1 MNRSEFLLPGTIC
14 LLLLA
19 GCISTTTGSVPIE
32 ADNVDAAELN
42 YQLGARY
49 YQNGK
54 YDLARDRLLLS
65 IELQPKNAIAYSTL
79 GMTYEALDNLR
90 LATEAYENAIRLDSR
105 NFEVQNKYAVF
116 LCNQREFGKAEKHF
130 GIAAAHR
137 ENDNA
142 EVTLTN
148 AGICMLQKP
157 DLAAAETFFRQALD
171 RKSSFAD
178 ALLQMCL
185 LKYRQEDYLGSR
197 AFLQRFMVGNKT
209 TAGVLFL
216 GAQIEEKLGNDRE
229 KIEYENQL
237 IRDFPA
243 SPEAKKVLEAG

>member
-1 MNRSEFLLPGTIC
+1 MNKSELLLPATIC
-14 LLLLA
+14 FLLLA
-19 GCISTTTGSVPIE
+19 GCISTTTGSAPIE
-32 ADNVDAAELN
+32 ADDGDAADLN

-65 IELQPKNAIAYSTL
+65 IELDPKNATAHSTL
-79 GMTYEALDNLR
+79 GMTYEALDNVR
-90 LATEAYENAIRLDSR
+90 LATEAYEEAVRLGPRD
-105 NFEVQNKYAVF
+105 FDVQNRYAVF
-116 LCNQREFGKAEKHF
+116 LCNQRDFGKAEKHF
-130 GIAAAHR
+130 GIAAKHP
-137 ENDNA
+137 ENDDA

-157 DLAAAETFFRQALD
+157 DPVAAEKFFRQALD
-171 RKSSFAD
+171 RKANFAD

-185 LKYRQEDYLGSR
+185 LKFKQKDYLGSR
-197 AFLQRFMVGNKT
+197 AFLQRFMVGNRT

-216 GAQIEEKLGNDRE
+216 GAQIEEKLGNERE
-229 KIEYENQL
+229 KLEYENQL